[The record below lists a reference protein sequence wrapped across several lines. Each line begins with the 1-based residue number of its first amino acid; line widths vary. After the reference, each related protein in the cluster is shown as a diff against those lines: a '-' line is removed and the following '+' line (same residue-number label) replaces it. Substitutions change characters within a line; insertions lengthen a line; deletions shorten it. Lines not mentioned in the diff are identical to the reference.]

1 MAKYQ
6 CVQFGLC
13 PRADGKVI
21 EDKPGEPFTCPLGDT
36 KCRENLEPISGG
48 KSMPKPLLIGALA
61 ILVVG
66 GLGVWYF
73 MTGSSK
79 SNRSDLE
86 AQLVEVWPWL
96 K

>member
-13 PRADGKVI
+13 PRADGNVI
-21 EDKPGEPFTCPLGDT
+21 EEKPGEPFTCPRGDT
-36 KCRENLEPISGG
+36 KCRENLEPIGG
-48 KSMPKPLLIGALA
+48 AKKLPIPLLIGVV
-61 ILVVG
+61 LVLVLG
-66 GLGVWYF
+66 GLAVWYLVS
-73 MTGSSK
+73 GSSK
-79 SNRSDLE
+79 ANPSDAE